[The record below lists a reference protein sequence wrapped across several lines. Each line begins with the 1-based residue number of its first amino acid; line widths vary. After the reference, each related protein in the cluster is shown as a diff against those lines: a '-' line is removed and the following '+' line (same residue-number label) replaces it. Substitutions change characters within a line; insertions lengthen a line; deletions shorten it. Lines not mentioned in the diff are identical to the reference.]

1 MLLDRTG
8 IVKRLAAAN
17 AAARRELDALQAP
30 AHPAL
35 SDYQVHIRRYVLYKF
50 LLDDEPDIQTDD
62 LNELAALSV
71 KKAAKLNPNE
81 PVLLDMS
88 RHCGATTSAM
98 TKKVLLFMSLSKE
111 LGVELNRYDT
121 ANIADTAQLGQ
132 ILFEETQKQV

>member
-8 IVKRLAAAN
+8 IIARLAAAN
-17 AAARRELDALQAP
+17 AAAGRELSELESMESP
-30 AHPAL
+30 CLP
-35 SDYQVHIRRYVLYKF
+35 DYQTHIRRYVLYKF
-50 LLDDEPDIQTDD
+50 LLDDEPDIRTDD

-71 KKAAKLNPNE
+71 KKAANLNPNE

-98 TKKVLLFMSLSKE
+98 TKKVLPFMSLSKE

-121 ANIADTAQLGQ
+121 ADIRDTAQLGQ
-132 ILFEETQKQV
+132 ILFEAKVKQV